1 MKVGFFAIIFDN
13 QAHRRVAETQ
23 TSPTTPTFMVFHG
36 RIISNRENRPD
47 STPPGA
53 SSIFPYKIVN
63 FHDTEKLTG

>member
-1 MKVGFFAIIFDN
+1 MKVGLFAIISDN
-13 QAHRRVAETQ
+13 QAHQRVAETQ
-23 TSPTTPTFMVFHG
+23 TNPTIPTSTIFHG
-36 RIISNRENRPD
+36 RITSNRENRPD